1 MAYSASARGC
11 SNASR
16 PESPTAIRT
25 GMIIQQTG
33 SASVAAQIGG
43 ASRGA
48 YRRRRIRLVLVFPPV
63 SQVTTAR
70 DLEGSG

>member
-1 MAYSASARGC
+1 
-11 SNASR
+11 
-16 PESPTAIRT
+16 
-25 GMIIQQTG
+25 MIIQQTG

-48 YRRRRIRLVLVFPPV
+48 YRRRRIRVVLVFPPV